1 MISTPYDTI
10 VSEFGAAR
18 SGFRPNEMNYLG
30 LVLDGLPLVSLVL
43 DLGCGNGHPIATFI
57 DSLGHRVVGVD
68 GSGLMLDEARRRLPG
83 HRWIHS
89 LIQEFDIDEEF
100 DLVICWDSLFHVRR
114 EEWEP
119 ILSRVARWLKPGG
132 RLMMSSGG
140 IVPDDGGFTDT
151 MFGYEFYYDS
161 LPPDRLLE
169 LLQEIGFRIILGE
182 MCDPPDGG
190 RNRGKWATIAVRTIG

>member
-30 LVLDGLPLVSLVL
+30 LVLDGLPLGSLVL

-57 DSLGHRVVGVD
+57 DSLGHGVVGVD
-68 GSGLMLDEARRRLPG
+68 GSGLMLDEARRRLPK

-89 LIQEFDIDEEF
+89 LIQEIDFDEEF
-100 DLVICWDSLFHVRR
+100 DAVICWDSLFHVGR
-114 EEWEP
+114 EEWGP
-119 ILSRVARWLKPGG
+119 ILSRVARWLKPDG

-190 RNRGKWATIAVRTIG
+190 RNRGKWATIAVRTMG